1 MVHFSLLVPNQL
13 WETGVMSSSNYSII
27 FNKINLFLL
36 KLIYSINISRKWLP
50 CCKVLKLIAV
60 KEEREEIIKNHL
72 KPGKFDVC
80 LTSYE
85 GVNICKSS
93 LLKFKWKYVI
103 IDEAHRIKN
112 EVSLLSTVIFLYIL
126 VKCVY
131 I

>member
-1 MVHFSLLVPNQL
+1 MP
-13 WETGVMSSSNYSII
+13 GVSAAQYKEI
-27 FNKINLFLL
+27 L
-36 KLIYSINISRKWLP
+36 KY
-50 CCKVLKLIAV
+50 
-60 KEEREEIIKNHL
+60 HL

-112 EVSLLSTVIFLYIL
+112 EESLLSTVNYIIIKNKIL
-126 VKCVY
+126 KFFKSRISEKSRQTINY
-131 I
+131 F